1 MFSSLFGGTKRK
13 LPEPEPEVEF
23 SLLTDLAFIPTKA
36 NFTDA
41 GYDLFATRD
50 CEIPVG
56 KKGIIDTQ
64 VTVRFPLGYCG
75 LIQGRSGLAFN
86 HSILAHPGIVDYGY
100 SGPIK
105 VALFNL
111 GQTGFRVKKG
121 NRIAQIV
128 ITKIH
133 QAPGKPEQTRRGA
146 SGFGSSGE

>member
-1 MFSSLFGGTKRK
+1 MFSSFFGGKKRK
-13 LPEPEPEVEF
+13 LPEPEPEVRF
-23 SLLTDLAFIPTKA
+23 SLLTDQAFIPTKA

-41 GYDLFATRD
+41 GYDLYATRD

-56 KKGIIDTQ
+56 RKGIIDTQ
-64 VTVRFPLGYCG
+64 VTIHFPLGYCG

-86 HSILAHPGIVDYGY
+86 RSILAHPGVIDYGY

-105 VALFNL
+105 VAIFNL
-111 GQTGFRVKKG
+111 GHTGFRVKKG

-133 QAPGKPEQTRRGA
+133 QAPSTHEQARRGA
-146 SGFGSSGE
+146 SGFGSSGD